1 MLSRT
6 TILAPMV
13 AAATI
18 AASLLLAVGPPANAA
33 TAAICI
39 TAPAVSSSV
48 TQNSTSATSKATIRS
63 NPCNDGVEAAIEV
76 FFHPTGQDVTG
87 YGGDVKA
94 VGSTSTVTA
103 VGTLVKY
110 GYRYFANKN
119 GSAKWYYEWFQA

>member
-6 TILAPMV
+6 TLLAPMV

-18 AASLLLAVGPPANAA
+18 AASLLLAAGPPANA
-33 TAAICI
+33 AAICI
-39 TAPAVSSSV
+39 TAPAVSSSA

-63 NPCNDGVEAAIEV
+63 NPCSDGVEAAIEV
-76 FFHPTGQDVTG
+76 FFHPTGEDVTG

-94 VGSTSTVTA
+94 DGSTSSKTA
-103 VGTLVKY
+103 VGQLVKY

-119 GSAKWYYEWFQA
+119 GTPQWYYEWFQA